1 MGNNT
6 FPPWCS
12 VFTLADLELFDF
24 ASDLKNY
31 YSDGDGYEI
40 TGKMT
45 QPVFQELFTKID
57 EHISGMVSNSSV
69 ILNSGHSSGLKPI
82 LTALRMFKDEDPLL
96 ASDWP
101 DKKDHK
107 WHMATIAGFA
117 NNIGFLQLQCEEGQ
131 ENKIM
136 LLHNEKPVENPACG
150 SWFARWRIS
159 RMPIKR
165 LLISALRRSVLGKFQ
180 QQLKVLLVILAMMM
194 VEIMT
199 EIMMMM
205 MMMTMMMIMT
215 MMMMTMMMKTVR
227 KTALKRVMKM
237 MIDFQSLKSS
247 YINFNLPY
255 YNAYY
260 LIL

>member
-1 MGNNT
+1 MGSNT

-45 QPVFQELFTKID
+45 QPVFQELFIKID

-69 ILNSGHSSGLKPI
+69 ILNFGHSSGLKPI
-82 LTALRMFKDEDPLL
+82 LTALEMFKDEDPLL

-150 SWFARWRIS
+150 E
-159 RMPIKR
+159 
-165 LLISALRRSVLGKFQ
+165 LVCSVEDFKDAYQ
-180 QQLKVLLVILAMMM
+180 
-194 VEIMT
+194 EIADLSFEEECAWEIPTAT
-199 EIMMMM
+199 EG
-205 MMMTMMMIMT
+205 TPSNPGN
-215 MMMMTMMMKTVR
+215 
-227 KTALKRVMKM
+227 
-237 MIDFQSLKSS
+237 DDDDNDDDDDDNDDEDSEEDSS
-247 YINFNLPY
+247 EESDEDDD
-255 YNAYY
+255 
-260 LIL
+260 

>member
-1 MGNNT
+1 MG
-6 FPPWCS
+6 
-12 VFTLADLELFDF
+12 TLADLELFDF

-69 ILNSGHSSGLKPI
+69 ILNFGHSSGLKPI
-82 LTALRMFKDEDPLL
+82 LTALGMFKDEDPLL
-96 ASDWP
+96 ASLTTLDSCSSSARRA
-101 DKKDHK
+101 KKTRLCFYTMRSR
-107 WHMATIAGFA
+107 WLT
-117 NNIGFLQLQCEEGQ
+117 L
-131 ENKIM
+131 
-136 LLHNEKPVENPACG
+136 PAG
-150 SWFARWRIS
+150 SWSAQWRIS

-165 LLISALRRSVLGKFQ
+165 LLISASRRSVLGIFQ

-194 VEIMT
+194 VAMMT
-199 EIMMMM
+199 EIMMT
-205 MMMTMMMIMT
+205 MTMTTMMIMTMMIMT

-237 MIDFQSLKSS
+237 MIDFQYLKSS

-255 YNAYY
+255 YNACISY
-260 LIL
+260 